1 MDVMNTSS
9 NDLKVGRS
17 SIHGKGLFT
26 RLPIGARRKVGELSG
41 ELISQHEARKRA
53 RAADCIVIVE
63 FNDKTAIDASNST
76 SPCRYIN
83 HSCSP
88 NSFMRI
94 FRKRVEFYALRVLSP
109 GEEITCNYG
118 VTHHNGALKCRCSS
132 ASCKGYI

>member
-1 MDVMNTSS
+1 MDAMNTPT
-9 NDLKVGRS
+9 NLLKVGRS

-26 RLPIGARRKVGELSG
+26 RSAIGARRKLGELGG
-41 ELISQHEARKRA
+41 ELISQREARRRA

-63 FNDKTAIDASNST
+63 FNDKTAIDASDSK

-88 NSFMRI
+88 NSFIRI
-94 FRKRVEFYALRVLSP
+94 FRKRVEFYTLRLLSP

-118 VTHHNGALKCRCSS
+118 ETHHNGTLKCRCSS
-132 ASCKGYI
+132 TTCKGYI